1 MWSERLSAVLRE
13 NCVRWVQL
21 IGNNSRSNGP
31 RLRFAFMSSGSLV
44 VFDGVN
50 LKANR
55 KYGALPIL
63 FISHFVSNVVSSGF
77 LLLISHFLFLISHFL
92 IPLPGLQLLCCCT
105 VHQVHS
111 LGFIAGR
118 YSHTPHACTESCQ
131 KLVPC
136 GEGPGA
142 PFHCSIVSLP

>member
-1 MWSERLSAVLRE
+1 MCGQKDYLLLRE

-50 LKANR
+50 LKAIESQTESTVP
-55 KYGALPIL
+55 LPIL

-77 LLLISHFLFLISHFL
+77 LLLTS
-92 IPLPGLQLLCCCT
+92 
-105 VHQVHS
+105 
-111 LGFIAGR
+111 
-118 YSHTPHACTESCQ
+118 
-131 KLVPC
+131 
-136 GEGPGA
+136 
-142 PFHCSIVSLP
+142 